1 MPAKNN
7 DKIRAWCFTKNNPT
21 VYGQSVFSGLM
32 GLRYGICSLEMSKSG
47 TPHLQ
52 GYLEMEKPVRF
63 SWFKGSALEGGHFE
77 PRRGTRDQARDYCLK
92 EVTHIEGPWEH
103 GKWCSGGQGK
113 RNDLQSVVDRI
124 KEKVCLDDVAS
135 EFPLE
140 WVKYHKG
147 FVDLQAR
154 VAPEAKRDP
163 NIDPTVI
170 FIHGKSG
177 CGKSRKAL
185 EIAGPEAHYQ
195 DNGKWWDG
203 YRGQE
208 WVILDDFAGSTMAY
222 KDFKRIIDR
231 YAYRVETK
239 GGSRELVTTK
249 FIITSTKMP
258 DEWWNNERVNVDL
271 TEINRRITKRLYW
284 RENENKFEEI

>member
-1 MPAKNN
+1 
-7 DKIRAWCFTKNNPT
+7 
-21 VYGQSVFSGLM
+21 
-32 GLRYGICSLEMSKSG
+32 
-47 TPHLQ
+47 
-52 GYLEMEKPVRF
+52 MEKPVRF
-63 SWFKGSALEGGHFE
+63 SWFKGTAFEGGHFE
-77 PRRGTRDQARDYCLK
+77 ARKGTRDQARDYCLK
-92 EVTHIEGPWEH
+92 EVTHIEGPWEF
-103 GKWCSGGQGK
+103 GQWTSGGQGK
-113 RNDLQSVVDRI
+113 RNDIQFVVDRI

-135 EFPLE
+135 EFPIE

-154 VAPEAKRDP
+154 VAPERKRDP

-185 EIAGPEAHYQ
+185 EIAGAEAHYQ

-208 WVILDDFAGSTMAY
+208 WVIFDDFAGSTMAY
-222 KDFKRIIDR
+222 KDFKRIVDR

-239 GGSRELVTTK
+239 GGTRELVTTK

-271 TEINRRITKRLYW
+271 VEINRRITKRLYW